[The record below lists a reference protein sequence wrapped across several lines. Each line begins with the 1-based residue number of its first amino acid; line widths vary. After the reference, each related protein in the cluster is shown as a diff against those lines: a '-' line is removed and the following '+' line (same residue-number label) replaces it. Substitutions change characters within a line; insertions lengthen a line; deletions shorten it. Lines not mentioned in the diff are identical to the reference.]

1 VTTVSEYSVR
11 YGTDVRRAVMN
22 SLIIDDT
29 RYYES
34 SYIIHTY
41 HTADTGNPRH
51 QRRRQ
56 KGRIFLF
63 EYEGRLPFNYLR
75 GEFIVVD
82 GCRSIQ
88 HGDIII
94 FVMAVAET
102 SCSCTIQTIQG
113 ICCVGKEEIIRRRSL
128 RWPLNSTEFEVR
140 RWEMEVDDETNLK
153 SEANFV
159 LAKFLS

>member
-1 VTTVSEYSVR
+1 MIRDIMMMYHHT
-11 YGTDVRRAVMN
+11 
-22 SLIIDDT
+22 
-29 RYYES
+29 
-34 SYIIHTY
+34 SYTY

-63 EYEGRLPFNYLR
+63 EYEGRLPFNYVR

-102 SCSCTIQTIQG
+102 SCSCTMQTIQG
-113 ICCVGKEEIIRRRSL
+113 IWCVGKEERIRWRSL
-128 RWPLNSTEFEVR
+128 RWPLNSTEFEFEFEVR

-153 SEANFV
+153 SELIWGNFCLSENFELTPSFSV
-159 LAKFLS
+159 L